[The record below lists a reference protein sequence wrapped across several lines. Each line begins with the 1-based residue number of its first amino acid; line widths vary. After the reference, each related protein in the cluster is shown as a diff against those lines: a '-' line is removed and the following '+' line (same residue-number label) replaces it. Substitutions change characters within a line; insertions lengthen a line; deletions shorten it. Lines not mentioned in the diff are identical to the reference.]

1 MASRSDKN
9 LTTEEALLSFAL
21 WVEYGLR
28 PSIKNVIELKRA
40 NPTVPVQTLTDYLTK
55 RAGHNA
61 NVVRQ

>member
-40 NPTVPVQTLTDYLTK
+40 NPTVPVQTLTD
-55 RAGHNA
+55 
-61 NVVRQ
+61 